1 MAIVL
6 GSVLDGIP
14 ESFVLGLTVLQGGES
29 VPLLAGVALS
39 NLPEGLQHRRLP
51 ALRLR
56 ADRRHRRGAVRAASL
71 KTARLGTG
79 CPDGRCPRPGLS
91 PGRHRWHAGRGHLHE
106 LGGDL
111 PAAAEAYVEAARR
124 ATGRRRARPYG
135 PFDRPRAGVDTVE
148 HMTIQRLEN
157 VGIVVEHL
165 EADRTT
171 HPAGVRCRSY
181 RRVH

>member
-1 MAIVL
+1 LIGSVSFELIDEALKTQSVGWVGLLVLVGGVVSLLGDWLLSRKGGGDRKDPSGAQADGSPITIVL

-39 NLPEGLQHRRLP
+39 NLPEGLQHRRWP

-79 CPDGRCPRPGLS
+79 CPDGRCSSTRARGRHGRSGLS
-91 PGRHRWHAGRGHLHE
+91 LVGFPLQRWVRRCARG
-106 LGGDL
+106 
-111 PAAAEAYVEAARR
+111 
-124 ATGRRRARPYG
+124 T
-135 PFDRPRAGVDTVE
+135 
-148 HMTIQRLEN
+148 
-157 VGIVVEHL
+157 
-165 EADRTT
+165 ADR
-171 HPAGVRCRSY
+171 
-181 RRVH
+181 